1 MAERVQ
7 EEDSGESGNRIRIVS
22 IGIFLAG
29 VFVLAVAAGLFF
41 FKNQNSGSEIQ
52 IIASTDKV
60 APGQIIVHVD
70 GSVKKPGVNK
80 LAVQSRVVAAVGA
93 AGGLTEDADQSKV
106 NLASKLVDGQKIY
119 IRSVG
124 EGDGRIV
131 GETTGVSVS
140 SLVNINTASEAE
152 LDKLPGI
159 GPVTAA
165 KIIASRPYGSLEELL
180 TKKVVSKSVFEKIKG
195 LITY

>member
-1 MAERVQ
+1 M
-7 EEDSGESGNRIRIVS
+7 VS

-70 GSVKKPGVNK
+70 GSVKKPGVYK
-80 LAVQSRVVAAVGA
+80 LADQSRVVDAVGA